1 MSLVSKWGWTAYGV
15 ALLAIAVDQAS
26 KQWILT
32 SIPPGS
38 SIPVI
43 WPLNLTLSWN
53 EGFSFG
59 LMSGHGELARWG
71 LFAFA
76 LLVAGLLAVWAR
88 KATNGLAGFGLGFV
102 LAGALGNAIDRAR
115 YGAVVDFIDVSRLG
129 FFPWIFNV
137 ADSCITIGVALLLI
151 ESMRPQRPA

>member
-1 MSLVSKWGWTAYGV
+1 MTVSKWGWTAYGV

-71 LFAFA
+71 LFVFA
-76 LLVAGLLAVWAR
+76 LAVAGLLAVWAR
-88 KATNGLAGFGLGFV
+88 KSTNWLAGVGLGFV

-137 ADSCITIGVALLLI
+137 ADSCITIGVVLLLI
-151 ESMRPQRPA
+151 ESMRPQQPA

>member
-1 MSLVSKWGWTAYGV
+1 MTVTKWGWTAFAV
-15 ALLAIAVDQAS
+15 ALLAIGVDQAT
-26 KQWILT
+26 KQWILST
-32 SIPPGS
+32 IPLGGS
-38 SIPVI
+38 VPVV

-59 LMSGHGELARWG
+59 MMQGRGELARWG
-71 LFAFA
+71 LFVFA
-76 LLVAGLLAVWAR
+76 LAVAGLLATWAR
-88 KATNGLAGFGLGFV
+88 KAANWLSGVGLGLV

-115 YGAVVDFIDVSRLG
+115 YGAVVDFIDVSQLG

-137 ADSCITIGVALLLI
+137 ADSCITIGVILLLI

>member
-1 MSLVSKWGWTAYGV
+1 MIASKWGWTAYAV
-15 ALLAIAVDQAS
+15 ALGAIAADQAT
-26 KQWILT
+26 KLWILAT
-32 SIPPGS
+32 VPLGASR
-38 SIPVI
+38 PVV

-59 LMSGHGELARWG
+59 LMQGRGDFARWG

-76 LLVAGLLAVWAR
+76 LLVSGLLAVWAR
-88 KATNGLAGFGLGFV
+88 RAANWLAGAGLGLV

-115 YGAVVDFIDVSRLG
+115 YGAVVDFIDVDQLG

-137 ADSCITIGVALLLI
+137 ADSCITVGVVLLLI

>member
-1 MSLVSKWGWTAYGV
+1 MTVTKWGWTAYAV
-15 ALLAIAVDQAS
+15 ALVAIGLDQAT
-26 KQWILT
+26 KLWILAT
-32 SIPPGS
+32 QPLGVSR
-38 SIPVI
+38 PVV

-76 LLVAGLLAVWAR
+76 LMVGALLALWAR
-88 KATNGLAGFGLGFV
+88 KAANWLAGVGLGLV

-115 YGAVVDFIDVSRLG
+115 YGAVVDFIDVSQLG
-129 FFPWIFNV
+129 FFPWIFNI
-137 ADSCITIGVALLLI
+137 ADSCITVGVVLLLI
-151 ESMRPQRPA
+151 ESMRPQRAV